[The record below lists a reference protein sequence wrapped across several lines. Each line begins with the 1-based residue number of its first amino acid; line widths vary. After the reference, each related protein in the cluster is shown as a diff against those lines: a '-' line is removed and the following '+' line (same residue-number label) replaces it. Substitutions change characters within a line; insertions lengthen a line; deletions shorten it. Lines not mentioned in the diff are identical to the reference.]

1 MAVIATNANKLCQ
14 DLISQRYAEGLK
26 TYIITLKFPDFTLLD
41 RELLDQISYGG
52 DLWEF
57 RADLLECPSSEQTGI
72 PPLEHVRSQ
81 LQTLRSLT
89 TLPVLF
95 TVRTV
100 SQGGKF
106 PNNASQEALALM
118 KLAVEVGCEYIDV
131 ELDWPSFVFQDIRAC
146 KGSSKI
152 IASYHEFSGNI
163 RWTSTALQEK
173 CTAADAIGGM
183 PSTSSLNE
191 SH

>member
-1 MAVIATNANKLCQ
+1 MTATNADKLYK
-14 DLISQRYAEGLK
+14 DLISQRYTEGLK
-26 TYIITLKFPDFTLLD
+26 TYIITLKFSDFTLLD

-57 RADLLECPSSEQTGI
+57 RADLLEHPSFEQTRI
-72 PPLEHVRSQ
+72 PPLEHVKNQ

-95 TVRTV
+95 TVRTI

-106 PNNASQEALALM
+106 PDNAAQEALALM

-131 ELDWPSFVFQDIRAC
+131 ELDWPSFVVEDIRAS
-146 KGSSKI
+146 KGGSKI
-152 IASYHEFSGNI
+152 VASYHESSGNV
-163 RWTSTALQEK
+163 RWTSEALQEK
-173 CTAADAIGGM
+173 CRAADAIGGM
-183 PSTSSLNE
+183 AATFLLNR